1 MTILKARFGN
11 DVRKTPLHHGH
22 DLTLNDLTLMLQR
35 IFKIGSAEA
44 IVSEML
50 VFVLV
55 ALFGQEPGANW
66 LWNSLCTI
74 GSRDVHLRQKENEHP
89 SRLGAPCG
97 PA

>member
-1 MTILKARFGN
+1 
-11 DVRKTPLHHGH
+11 
-22 DLTLNDLTLMLQR
+22 
-35 IFKIGSAEA
+35 
-44 IVSEML
+44 ML

-89 SRLGAPCG
+89 SRLGPPVVQHKG
-97 PA
+97 T